1 MKYACFI
8 CSRQFAFEDT
18 ISFCPYCGSRLAD
31 GKQAESQ
38 DVERILDTLWGE
50 TSQIKQEFLQI
61 INVCIDSI
69 NHFAEHAVEQ
79 TLPSENISQYEK
91 NYRIIKN
98 SNNRKTLI
106 GRVQTYLEFLG
117 NAIDGL
123 SDRLP
128 ADTVSKL
135 EITAM
140 EVQEMTK
147 DLYNVLGIQYA
158 MPALD
163 VLSWEKDSVQIVY
176 SRDQLKALY
185 RQIQYAFEKYK
196 KCVEDNNMFAA
207 FASDS
212 DYGTI
217 RYSWR
222 SWIFNPPEEV
232 GEVTEVTDPQNEYQN
247 VMDFIISQNRQPY
260 WGILDE
266 DFVPHVDAFW
276 HSLEKLCAFIDGHIA
291 IDWDQAQLNISS
303 DTSGKLSR
311 MIRSYDF
318 VVTEA
323 RLEAAM
329 KLKEY
334 LAHKAYNNKE

>member
-8 CSRQFAFEDT
+8 CNRQFSFEDT
-18 ISFCPYCGSRLAD
+18 ISFCPYCGSRLSD
-31 GKQAESQ
+31 GRQAESR
-38 DVERILDTLWGE
+38 DVEQMLDTLWGE

-61 INVCIDSI
+61 INACIDSI
-69 NHFAEHAVEQ
+69 NHFAEHSVAQ
-79 TLPSENISQYEK
+79 ALPSESISQYEK
-91 NYRIIKN
+91 NYRSIKS

-106 GRVQTYLEFLG
+106 GRVQTYLDFLG
-117 NAIDGL
+117 RTIDDL
-123 SDRLP
+123 SDSMP
-128 ADTVSKL
+128 ADTASKL
-135 EITAM
+135 ESTSM
-140 EVQEMTK
+140 QVREMTQE
-147 DLYNVLGIQYA
+147 LCNLLGVQYA
-158 MPALD
+158 LPKRD
-163 VLSWEKDSVQIVY
+163 ELSSEKDSVQIVY
-176 SRDQLKALY
+176 RRDQLKELY
-185 RQIQYAFEKYK
+185 RQVQYSFEKYK

-217 RYSWR
+217 QYSWR
-222 SWIFNPPEEV
+222 SWFSNQPED
-232 GEVTEVTDPQNEYQN
+232 GLITEAPDPQNEYQN